1 MIALLLC
8 LVLALAIV
16 PVKCDH
22 LEQEPYAGISS
33 PSFQS
38 WQTVG
43 NFADPR
49 KYHGSTLINNKLYI
63 FGGFFSNASA
73 TVFYADVQFVSLN
86 VTDGTV
92 IPGSLSTS
100 QSFSIPRAGLGVAY
114 YNNYVYLVGGFT
126 GAVQLD
132 DVQFGHVE
140 ESGQILSWTTSPFH
154 LNVPRSYHRLEIV
167 QTASG
172 NTYLAAIAGAAQVS
186 DDIVPWDQIEI
197 AEIYVNGS
205 IGPWHTCLYHLKGG
219 RSFFASNVI
228 NNTLYVIGGAGTF
241 SLKEVF
247 ADVQFASIGN
257 DGCPGSWSTSAHSL
271 KMALYGHTSVVLN
284 SNMFI
289 VLGGNGGDQNIFNN
303 VQYALLHTDDVDTKS
318 WAFDLNQFSLPR
330 YGHSSVQLND
340 QFIYIIGGKG
350 QQQEGDFNDI
360 QMSVVD
366 VANTNSV

>member
-8 LVLALAIV
+8 LVLGLAIV
-16 PVKCDH
+16 PVKCDRLEEQLH
-22 LEQEPYAGISS
+22 LGISS
-33 PSFQS
+33 PSFQP
-38 WQTVG
+38 WQTIG

-49 KYHGSTLINNKLYI
+49 KYHGSTLINNKIYI

-73 TVFYADVQFVSLN
+73 TIFYSDVQFVSLN
-86 VTDGTV
+86 VSDGTI

-100 QSFSIPRAGLGVAY
+100 QSFSIGRAGLGVTY

-126 GAVQLD
+126 GTSQLD

-140 ESGQILSWTTSPFH
+140 EDGQILSWKTSPFH

-172 NTYLAAIAGAAQVS
+172 NTYLAAIAGAGQLS
-186 DDIVPWDQIEI
+186 NDIVPWDQIEI
-197 AEIYVNGS
+197 AEIYLNGS
-205 IGPWHTCLYHLKGG
+205 IGAWYTCVYHLKGG
-219 RSFFASNVI
+219 RSFLASNVI

-247 ADVQFASIGN
+247 SDVQFASIRN
-257 DGCPGSWSTSAHSL
+257 DGCPGPWSTSAHNL
-271 KMALYGHTSVVLN
+271 KMALYGHTSVMLN

-289 VLGGNGGDQNIFNN
+289 VLGGYAGDGNVFSN
-303 VQYALLHTDDVDTKS
+303 VQYASLHTDDSDTKS
-318 WAFDLNQFSLPR
+318 WTFDRNQFSSPR
-330 YGHSSVQLND
+330 YGHTSVQLND
-340 QFIYIIGGKG
+340 KFIYIIGGKS
-350 QQQEGDFNDI
+350 QQQEGDLNDI
-360 QMSVVD
+360 QMSAVN